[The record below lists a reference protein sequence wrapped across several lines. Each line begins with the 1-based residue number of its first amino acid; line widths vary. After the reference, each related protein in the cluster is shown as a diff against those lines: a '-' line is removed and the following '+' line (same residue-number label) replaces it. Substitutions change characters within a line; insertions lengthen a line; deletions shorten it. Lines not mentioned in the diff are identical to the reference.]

1 MICSF
6 HKTVNDTTLIIR
18 DLLAVFD
25 TVDHHI
31 FLDHI
36 NHVVGI
42 HGLALQWVSSYL
54 QDQWWETFFYKGPY
68 WLTKCKQLDYKL
80 GYYIEI
86 LNTLELN

>member
-42 HGLALQWVSSYL
+42 HGLALQWVPPISKTSGGKL
-54 QDQWWETFFYKGPY
+54 FSTKGH
-68 WLTKCKQLDYKL
+68 TD
-80 GYYIEI
+80 
-86 LNTLELN
+86 